1 MGVLFMTITTVS
13 NEQLAKEYVDG
24 VFEQLKQQN
33 SHQAEFLQAA
43 EEIFISLVPVFA
55 QHPEY
60 IKANILSRIVEP
72 DRIISFR
79 VAWQDDNHDIA
90 VLYTIATIHLYL
102 IVIILP
108 CYTERNNTIWLHN
121 TR

>member
-1 MGVLFMTITTVS
+1 MTTTTLS
-13 NEQLAKEYVDG
+13 NEQLAQEYVDG

-43 EEIFISLVPVFA
+43 EEIFLSLVPVFA

-79 VAWQDDNHDIA
+79 VAWQDDNNQ
-90 VLYTIATIHLYL
+90 VQVNRGYRVQYSN
-102 IVIILP
+102 VIGRLQRWTSFPPFCKRIN
-108 CYTERNNTIWLHN
+108 Y
-121 TR
+121 